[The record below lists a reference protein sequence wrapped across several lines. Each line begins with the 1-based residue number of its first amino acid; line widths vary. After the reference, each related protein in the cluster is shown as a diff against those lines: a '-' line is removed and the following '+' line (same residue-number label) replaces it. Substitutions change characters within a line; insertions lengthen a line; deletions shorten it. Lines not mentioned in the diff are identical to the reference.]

1 MRLKLKFRIGQET
14 DSTQLALV
22 LDSAGRRLPSY
33 LWGQFAEPGQSVFEY
48 GREKIRTDII
58 RKSFHKNW
66 YVAETQ
72 NNFVGAF
79 FGFLVE
85 KPYPE
90 IDFDTLPKCMHP
102 IIELE
107 QLASGSWLL
116 QALAILPEYRGN
128 GFVRQLLDKAEL
140 VAQEAGAAQITLQ
153 VGEINKLAVNI
164 YQMNRYF
171 ELARRPYRSFP
182 GSHDFGDYIL
192 MSKQLI

>member
-1 MRLKLKFRIGQET
+1 M
-14 DSTQLALV
+14 
-22 LDSAGRRLPSY
+22 
-33 LWGQFAEPGQSVFEY
+33 
-48 GREKIRTDII
+48 
-58 RKSFHKNW
+58 
-66 YVAETQ
+66 
-72 NNFVGAF
+72 
-79 FGFLVE
+79 
-85 KPYPE
+85 
-90 IDFDTLPKCMHP
+90 
-102 IIELE
+102 
-107 QLASGSWLL
+107 ASGSWLL

-153 VGEINKLAVNI
+153 VEEINKVAVNI